1 MNCVIGYHLRAKK
14 CRINRF
20 YAEEDAKEAA
30 HLAEL
35 MARVRRVPA
44 IRAWNYVTS
53 SIFRAVSDLKPQ
65 ARLRQMTYLLTCWRR
80 RRVDDYGYLEAIDIM
95 EEEYWEAFHESRQE
109 ARA

>member
-1 MNCVIGYHLRAKK
+1 
-14 CRINRF
+14 
-20 YAEEDAKEAA
+20 
-30 HLAEL
+30 

-44 IRAWNYVTS
+44 IRAWNYVIS
-53 SIFRAVSDLKPQ
+53 SISRAVSDLKPQ

-95 EEEYWEAFHESRQE
+95 KEEKEYWKACHKSRRE